1 MPYVLSIKIGCQE
14 EDIMIIMIKKSSFF
28 DKLKTY
34 LLFAGPTTFIFI
46 TVVII
51 PFLYGI
57 YLTFTNWDGLANTF
71 TLIGFENYIEVF
83 NDGVYW
89 GSFFLTLKYVLF
101 TVFFV
106 NLVAFLL
113 AYFLT
118 SGIKGQNFM
127 RAGFFTPNLIGGIIL
142 GLIWRFVFS
151 RVLVYLGN
159 NLDIVIFSRS
169 WLSNPDK
176 AFWTVVI
183 VSTWQYSGYMM
194 LIYIAGFMN
203 VPKSVLE
210 AATIDG
216 ANSLQ
221 KIKNVIMPLM
231 VPSFIISI
239 FLTLQRGFLVY
250 DLNISLTEG
259 GPFKSTELIS
269 MHVYEKAFMAQDY
282 GVGQSQ
288 AVFLFL
294 MVASIT
300 FAQVYFSKKLEVEQ

>member
-1 MPYVLSIKIGCQE
+1 ME
-14 EDIMIIMIKKSSFF
+14 EYKMKNDSFY
-28 DKLKTY
+28 DKFKTY
-34 LLFAGPTTFIFI
+34 LVFAGPTTFIFFS
-46 TVVII
+46 VVII
-51 PFLYGI
+51 PFLFGI
-57 YLTFTNWDGLANTF
+57 YLTFTNYDGLSNVYQF
-71 TLIGFENYIEVF
+71 IGLSNYIEVF

-89 GSFFLTLKYVLF
+89 GSFLLTLKYVGF
-101 TVFFV
+101 TVIFV
-106 NLVAFLL
+106 NTIAFLL

-118 SGIKGQNFM
+118 SGIKGQNIM
-127 RAGFFTPNLIGGIIL
+127 RAGFFTPNLIGGVIL
-142 GLIWRFVFS
+142 GLIWRFIFS
-151 RVLVYLGN
+151 RVIV
-159 NLDIVIFSRS
+159 DIGQSMDWAIFSSS

-176 AFWTVVI
+176 AFWTMVI

-216 ANSLQ
+216 ANEFQ
-221 KIKNVIMPLM
+221 KIKSVIMPLM
-231 VPSFIISI
+231 VPSFVVSI

-269 MHVYEKAFMAQDY
+269 MHIYQKAFMAREY
-282 GVGQSQ
+282 GIGQSQ

-294 MVASIT
+294 MVATIT
-300 FAQVYFSKKLEVEQ
+300 FTQVYFSKKMEVEQ

>member
-1 MPYVLSIKIGCQE
+1 MKNN
-14 EDIMIIMIKKSSFF
+14 SFF
-28 DKLKTY
+28 DKFKTY
-34 LLFAGPTTFIFI
+34 FIFAGPTTIIFL
-46 TVVII
+46 TVIII
-51 PFLYGI
+51 PFLFGF
-57 YLTFTNWDGLANTF
+57 YLTFTNYDGLSDVYQF
-71 TLIGFENYIEVF
+71 IGLKNYINVF
-83 NDGVYW
+83 NDGIYW
-89 GSFFLTLKYVLF
+89 GSFLLTLKYVIF
-101 TVFFV
+101 TVISV
-106 NLVAFLL
+106 NLIAFLL

-118 SGIKGQNFM
+118 SGIKGQNIM

-142 GLIWRFVFS
+142 GLIWRFIFS
-151 RVLVYLGN
+151 RVLVNLGQGLN
-159 NLDIVIFSRS
+159 WTIFSSS

-176 AFWTVVI
+176 AFWTMII

-216 ANSLQ
+216 ANEFQ
-221 KIKNVIMPLM
+221 KIKSVIMPLM
-231 VPSFIISI
+231 VPSFVVSI

-269 MHVYEKAFMAQDY
+269 MHIYQKAFMAREY
-282 GVGQSQ
+282 GIGQSQ

-294 MVASIT
+294 MVAAIT
-300 FAQVYFSKKLEVEQ
+300 FTQVYFSKKMEVEQ